1 MQVLYSHCAGLDV
14 HKKAVS
20 VCVWITS
27 AEGRGQTHHQQF
39 GTTTPDL
46 LELAQWLQSLGVTH
60 VAMESTGVY
69 WRPIYEVLEGGFTLV
84 VVNARHAHVLPGRK
98 TDTGDAQWLGDL
110 LRHGLLKA
118 SYVPPRWQREL
129 RELVRYRRNL
139 SQRRTQVVNELH
151 KTLELANLKLA
162 SVVSDVTGASAT
174 DMLQHL
180 VAGQGDPQLLSE
192 LSRGSLRKKKEALC
206 RALTGRVR
214 DHHRFMISQHLAE
227 ISGVEEDIR
236 VISEEIERRTAEQQ
250 ELIDRLDAIPGINRR
265 VAEVIIAEMGTDPS
279 VFGNNVER
287 AMAWA
292 GVCPGNN
299 ETGGKRHQARIRQ
312 GNRTLTTAAVEA
324 ALAAIRSRKTYFHL
338 LYRRLAGRRGHKRAV
353 VAVAHAILKTVFM
366 MILRGTTYQDLGA
379 DDYDRLRPQVVIKK
393 LTRRIRQ
400 LGFEV
405 QLNPKPAPA

>member
-1 MQVLYSHCAGLDV
+1 MQVQYAYCAGLDV
-14 HKKAVS
+14 HKRSVS

-27 AEGRGQTHHQQF
+27 AAGRGQTHHQQF
-39 GTTTPDL
+39 GTTTPEL
-46 LELAQWLQSLGVTH
+46 QELAQWLHTLGVTH

-69 WRPIYEVLEGGFTLV
+69 WRPIYEVLEDGFTLV
-84 VVNARHAHVLPGRK
+84 VVNAAHAHVLPGRK
-98 TDTGDAQWLGDL
+98 TDTGDAEWLGDL

-139 SQRRTQVVNELH
+139 SQRRTQIVNELH

-162 SVVSDVTGASAT
+162 SVVSDITGTSAT
-174 DMLQHL
+174 AMLQQL
-180 VAGQGDPQLLSE
+180 VAGQCDPKLLSE
-192 LSRGSLRKKKEALC
+192 LSQGSLRKKKEALC

-227 ISGVEEDIR
+227 INGIEEDIR
-236 VISEEIERRTAEQQ
+236 IISEEIERRTVEHQA
-250 ELIDRLDAIPGINRR
+250 LIDRLDAIPGINRR
-265 VAEVIIAEMGTDPS
+265 VAEIIIAEMGTNPA
-279 VFGNNVER
+279 VFGNNAER

-324 ALAAIRSRKTYFHL
+324 ALAAIRTKKSYFHF
-338 LYRRLAGRRGHKRAV
+338 LYRRLVGRRGHKRAV
-353 VAVAHAILKTVFM
+353 LAVAHAILKTVFM
-366 MILRGTTYQDLGA
+366 MILRGTPYQDLGA
-379 DDYDRLRPQVVIKK
+379 DYYDRLRPQVVIQK
-393 LTRRIRQ
+393 LTHRFRQ

-405 QLNPKPAPA
+405 QLNPKSAQT